1 VEVDVVVDVD
11 VDVDVDLDLDL
22 DLDLDQS
29 AMLTGRSR
37 PGAGPG
43 RVVVPRSGPRVAPG
57 RRMT

>member
-1 VEVDVVVDVD
+1 MDVD

-43 RVVVPRSGPRVAPG
+43 RVVVPRSGPIVAPG
-57 RRMT
+57 AGLS